1 MKIALIG
8 ATGFVGKEVLTE
20 AVSRGH
26 TVTALVRNPDKVP
39 ALEGVTAAKVDASDP
54 DALGAVLAGHDL
66 VISAFNGGWGDPDI
80 YTKHMTGSRAI
91 AKASEQAGIPLI
103 AIGGA
108 GSLHAADGSQFV
120 DGPDFPADYKP
131 GATAA
136 RDALDELKAGSWKNW
151 TFLSPAFQLEPGT
164 RRGIYRTGLDSPVVD
179 EEGTSKIS
187 ASDLAVAILDEAEM
201 PKHRGRR
208 FTVGY

>member
-26 TVTALVRNPDKVP
+26 TVTALVRNPEKVE
-39 ALEGVTAAKVDASDP
+39 AIEGVTAAKVDASDAA
-54 DALGAVLAGHDL
+54 ALAQALAGHDL

-80 YTKHMTGSRAI
+80 YNKHLNGSRAI
-91 AKASEQAGIPLI
+91 AAGSEQAGIPLI
-103 AIGGA
+103 TVGGA
-108 GSLHAADGSQFV
+108 GSLYAPDGSQFV
-120 DGPDFPADYKP
+120 DGPDFPADYKA

-136 RDALDELKAGSWKNW
+136 RDSLSELKAGSWGNW
-151 TFLSPAFQLEPGT
+151 TFVSPPFHIEPGT
-164 RRGIYRTGLDSPVVD
+164 RRGIYRTNLDSPVTD
-179 EEGTSKIS
+179 DAGASTIS
-187 ASDLAVAILDEAEM
+187 APDLAVAILDEAEM

>member
-26 TVTALVRNPDKVP
+26 TVTALVRSPEKVE
-39 ALEGVTAAKVDASDP
+39 ATEGVTATKVDSSDAE
-54 DALGAVLAGHDL
+54 ALAQALAGHDL
-66 VISAFNGGWGDPDI
+66 VISAFNGGWGDPDL
-80 YTKHMTGSRAI
+80 YTKHLAGSRAI
-91 AKASEQAGIPLI
+91 AAASEKAGLPLI
-103 AIGGA
+103 TVGGA
-108 GSLHAADGSQFV
+108 GSLYAPDGSQFV
-120 DGPDFPADYKP
+120 DGPDFPADWKP

-136 RDALDELKAGSWKNW
+136 RDALTELKAGAWKNW
-151 TFLSPAFQLEPGT
+151 TFVSPAFQLEPGT
-164 RRGIYRTGLDSPVVD
+164 RRGIYRTGIDSPVVD
-179 EEGTSKIS
+179 DAGTSKIS
-187 ASDLAVAILDEAEM
+187 APDLAVAILDEAEF